1 MMNMIDTIL
10 EGVKASKIAI
20 SDWRLVRKQGTRKEQ
35 YFVGSDAE
43 QARLVQETK
52 YSLTVYVD
60 TIDGDKKFR
69 GEATVS
75 IQPTL
80 TAEEVSAKIAQA
92 AYAASKSRNQWF
104 ELPGPAEPKVS
115 IPASGF
121 KALPESQQLEEV
133 RKALFQAVPE
143 STASVPR
150 INSLELFLT
159 HEENFMLNS
168 KGFSHR
174 SEAWKGYSEFVVDS
188 ASQSGP
194 VELFDDIEFSE
205 PDRERLAQT
214 IGARLAEVRDRAAA
228 IPLPNLKDI
237 PVILRGKEAE
247 QVFAWFFHNARTEMV
262 FSKASSFSVGMN
274 VQKNGD
280 TDSVLEPLTVWAEP
294 FLPGLPA
301 STPFDSDGF
310 PLERT
315 LVVENGVLKTL
326 IGSVRHA
333 DWLSVPRKG
342 AFPLFSVEPGT
353 MPLSEMHASPY
364 LEPVMF
370 SDFRLDPVTGSFG
383 AEIRLAYYYD
393 GIKRV
398 PVTGGSISGAVP
410 VLRSTMRCS
419 TERGLATMSL
429 CPIAVKLQG
438 VSITGMTE

>member
-1 MMNMIDTIL
+1 MNMIDTIL

-20 SDWRLVRKQGTRKEQ
+20 SDWRLVRKQSTRKEQ
-35 YFVGSDAE
+35 YFVGSEAE

-60 TIDGDKKFR
+60 TIEGDKKFR

-80 TAEEVSAKIAQA
+80 TTGEVSAKIAQA
-92 AYAASKSRNQWF
+92 AYAASKSHNQWF
-104 ELPGPAEPKVS
+104 ELPGPAEPKVT

-121 KALPESQQLEEV
+121 KALPESQQLVEL
-133 RKALFQAVPE
+133 RKALFQDVPGSE
-143 STASVPR
+143 NIVPR

-159 HEENFMLNS
+159 YEENFMLNS
-168 KGFSHR
+168 KGFSHH

-188 ASQSGP
+188 ASPSGP

-205 PDRERLAQT
+205 PDHERLAKT
-214 IGARLAEVRDRAAA
+214 ISTRLAEVQDRAVAV
-228 IPLPNLKDI
+228 PLPNLKDI

-262 FSKASSFSVGMN
+262 FSKASSFSVGTN
-274 VQKNGD
+274 VQKNAE
-280 TDSVLEPLTVWAEP
+280 TDSVQEPLTIWAEP

-301 STPFDSDGF
+301 SAPFDPDGF

-326 IGSVRHA
+326 IGSIRHA

-353 MPLSEMHASPY
+353 MPLSEMHASSY

-393 GIKRV
+393 GNKRV
-398 PVTGGSISGAVP
+398 PVTGGSISGTVP
-410 VLRSTMRCS
+410 MHRSSMRCS
-419 TERGLATMSL
+419 IERRLSTMSL

-438 VSITGMTE
+438 VSITGMTK